1 MEIVNVEIYI
11 NVRTRSSHTQ
21 VSSSPGNLRSCRN
34 AAAVWWVVGER
45 VSDAKMLIAFVC
57 YYWPLLRSVRCM
69 FQCEAAAARKWCDN
83 KQSKAMQIGGS
94 LHFQTKY
101 LEILR
106 RKILHLN
113 VSHLPRKAPSARRLK
128 PSLF

>member
-1 MEIVNVEIYI
+1 M
-11 NVRTRSSHTQ
+11 
-21 VSSSPGNLRSCRN
+21 
-34 AAAVWWVVGER
+34 VGGGSREPR
-45 VSDAKMLIAFVC
+45 VSDAKMLIAFV
-57 YYWPLLRSVRCM
+57 LLAAASVRCM

-128 PSLF
+128 LVPQIG